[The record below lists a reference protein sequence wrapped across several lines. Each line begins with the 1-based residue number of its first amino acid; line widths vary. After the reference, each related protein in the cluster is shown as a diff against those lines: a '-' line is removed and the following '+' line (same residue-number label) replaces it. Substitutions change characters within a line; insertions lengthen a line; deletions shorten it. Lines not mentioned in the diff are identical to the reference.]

1 MNRARS
7 IAGKNNAWIDS
18 FRRARQELGTK
29 GFVPV
34 RKHTMLYQC
43 AKNFHAKLK
52 FKGSR
57 LRRRKFDE

>member
-18 FRRARQELGTK
+18 LRRARQELGTE

-34 RKHTMLYQC
+34 RKHTKLYQY
-43 AKNFHAKLK
+43 AKYFHAKLQ
-52 FKGSR
+52 GSR